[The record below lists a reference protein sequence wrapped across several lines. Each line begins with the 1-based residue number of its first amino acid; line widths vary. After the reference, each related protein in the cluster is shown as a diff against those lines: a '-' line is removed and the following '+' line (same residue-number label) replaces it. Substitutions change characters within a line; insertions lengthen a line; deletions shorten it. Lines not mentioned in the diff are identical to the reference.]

1 MGRKQ
6 ADVWEKFER
15 TQKQGNS
22 GTWAVCKTCRAAMQG
37 IPERMS
43 KHIVLKH

>member
-15 TQKQGNS
+15 TQQQGNFLEVHVNCDPNYS
-22 GTWAVCKTCRAAMQG
+22 NVK
-37 IPERMS
+37 
-43 KHIVLKH
+43 